1 MRACVFTLPSLH
13 ESLDRRKLAQFFSDC
28 FVPRSNETK
37 SSARGGSVKRVCLY
51 SHILLLPLTFDESF
65 HNLGQKVF
73 SLLAFTLNVPN
84 KLNSEEI
91 DSGLM

>member
-1 MRACVFTLPSLH
+1 MIPF
-13 ESLDRRKLAQFFSDC
+13 
-28 FVPRSNETK
+28 
-37 SSARGGSVKRVCLY
+37 
-51 SHILLLPLTFDESF
+51 PLTFDESF

-91 DSGLM
+91 DMIWFNVNMKKSMKKMKGGV